1 MISEQRF
8 REDLFYRISE
18 VTLQVPPLRQ
28 RGGDVIVLAQ
38 ALLNRYAQEF
48 GRGVRGFAPDALVA
62 IENYPWP
69 GNVRELENRVKSA
82 VIMSDAKQLG
92 AIDLNLAGEVREGSF
107 FTLRE
112 VRSDAERKAIQHA
125 LAVTDGNVSAA
136 AARLG
141 VSRPTLYDLM
151 ERLGLSVQK

>member
-1 MISEQRF
+1 M
-8 REDLFYRISE
+8 
-18 VTLQVPPLRQ
+18 TLEVPPLRQ

-48 GRGVRGFAPDALVA
+48 SRNVRGFSPDALVA
-62 IENYPWP
+62 IEHYAWP
-69 GNVRELENRVKSA
+69 GNVRELENRIKSA
-82 VIMSDAKQLG
+82 VIMTDGRMLTA
-92 AIDLNLAGEVREGSF
+92 ADLSLAGDVKEGTF

-112 VRSDAERKAIQHA
+112 VRSEAERKAILHA

-151 ERLGLSVQK
+151 QRLGISGDKGPADE